1 MEESS
6 MSAFSSI
13 RISSSGLS
21 AERLRMDTIASNIAN
36 VSTTRGENG
45 QPYRR
50 KVAVFEENLKQELN
64 KNTNTY
70 ENKLNGVKAVG
81 IIEDNSELRRVY
93 DPTHPDADEE
103 GYVLMPNVNIL
114 NEMAD
119 MIAATRAYEAN
130 VTAIN
135 SEKSMFVK
143 ALEIGR

>member
-1 MEESS
+1 MKTFNSL
-6 MSAFSSI
+6 
-13 RISSSGLS
+13 RISASGLS

-45 QPYRR
+45 EPYRR
-50 KVAVFEENLKQELN
+50 KVALFQQNLTREMDKATGKEKERL
-64 KNTNTY
+64 
-70 ENKLNGVKAVG
+70 LGVKAVKVA
-81 IIEDNSELRRVY
+81 EDPTDFRSVY
-93 DPTHPDADEE
+93 DPTHPDANED

-130 VTAIN
+130 VDAIN
-135 SEKSMFVK
+135 AEKSMFSK